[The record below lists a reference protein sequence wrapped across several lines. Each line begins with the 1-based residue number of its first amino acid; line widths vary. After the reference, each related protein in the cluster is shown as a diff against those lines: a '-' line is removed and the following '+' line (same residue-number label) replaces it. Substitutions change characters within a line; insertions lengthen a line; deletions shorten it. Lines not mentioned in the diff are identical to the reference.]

1 MCLSYGRQVVCV
13 SEAVAG
19 IAFELNF
26 DGSKLMTNI
35 NSFGQKIKDSITKS
49 FSDAGKSAKKTVEAS
64 NSEIQAILDD
74 TSRTARSKAAAIASI
89 YKKEGDSASDAMKKA
104 WSHIERES
112 SNGSKSIKKDM
123 KSMSKQA
130 QKTAKNMKDNFS
142 SSFSAIAKKA
152 AVVFAAAF
160 SAKKLI
166 DFGKECLEL
175 GSDLAE
181 VQNVVDVTFPAMSKK
196 VDEFAQGAA
205 NAFGLSETMAK
216 QFTGTFGAMA
226 KAFGFSEKA
235 AYDMSTTL
243 TGLAGDV
250 ASFYNLSQDAAY
262 TKLKSVFTGETESL
276 KDLGI
281 VMTQTAL
288 DSYALANGFGK
299 TTAKMTEAEKVAL
312 RYKFVQEQLAGATG
326 DFARTS
332 GGWANQVR
340 ILSLQ
345 FDSLKASIGQGLINL
360 FTPVIKIV
368 NTLIGKLMLLA
379 SAFRSFT
386 EMVTGQKSS
395 GGISADMENTA
406 QAAGN
411 AAAAVEGVGD
421 AAAASAKK
429 AKRALAGFD
438 SLQTLDKQEDGGGAG
453 GSAGGASMDF
463 GTLDTGALKEAE
475 ARTDAI
481 LGKWQGLARL
491 FKQGFKIGF
500 GDSEKRI
507 ESIRQHIQGI
517 GQSLKDIFTDGA
529 VEKAAAGLFES
540 VALNAGKVSGSFT
553 RIGLTVADNL
563 IGGFDGYLQGS
574 AGYIKERI
582 VSVFDVSGE
591 LAGLAGELSAA
602 LADIFDVFSGDSAKG
617 CTEHLTGIF
626 ADTFLGITDLTLRF
640 GQDVAA
646 CIANPIIENK
656 DKIGEALENTLAPL
670 DGILAALHG
679 LVQDTFQKIFQ
690 VYEEYLEPA
699 FANISSGFS
708 TVFSGI
714 LDAYNNYL
722 APVLDW
728 IAERFTALVSE
739 YIQPLINAFLD
750 FCGKAVEALSMLW
763 DFLSPFVSWFAEGFI
778 ARLAE
783 RLQWLWTFI
792 EAVVAAFAAIIQG
805 VIEICS
811 GLIDFIVGVFTGNW
825 EKAWTGIKEI
835 FGGICTA
842 IQGVF
847 KAVGNLISNVFTT
860 INTTAGNALDLL
872 KSLVTRA
879 LNAISTVFRNV
890 FTGIKNTVVSIFNG
904 IWNVIRNVINSI
916 LGGVESMSNGL
927 IRGINGMIS
936 ALNKISF
943 SIPDWVPGL
952 GGKSFGISLPSMPEV
967 SIPRLAQGGYVKPN
981 TPQLAMIGDNRHQ
994 GEIVAPEDK
1003 IYQVSSK
1010 AMWDVMQQFMAAM
1023 KAMAGSAMNGET
1035 TIVLNVTGDMAPFIR
1050 MLRWELDREMS
1061 RRGINLE
1068 VRYE

>member
-1 MCLSYGRQVVCV
+1 MSAQSVGQIGLDLVVNKKDFERQMG
-13 SEAVAG
+13 G
-19 IAFELNF
+19 IQ
-26 DGSKLMTNI
+26 KLAKN
-35 NSFGQKIKDSITKS
+35 
-49 FSDAGKSAKKTVEAS
+49 AGKALASA
-64 NSEIQAILDD
+64 
-74 TSRTARSKAAAIASI
+74 
-89 YKKEGDSASDAMKKA
+89 
-104 WSHIERES
+104 
-112 SNGSKSIKKDM
+112 
-123 KSMSKQA
+123 
-130 QKTAKNMKDNFS
+130 F
-142 SSFSAIAKKA
+142 
-152 AVVFAAAF
+152 AV
-160 SAKKLI
+160 KKLI

-196 VDEFAQGAA
+196 VDEFAQRAA
-205 NAFGLSETMAK
+205 SAFGLSETMAK

-312 RYKFVQEQLAGATG
+312 RYKFVQEQLAGSTG

-345 FDSLKASIGQGLINL
+345 FDSLKATIGQGLINL
-360 FTPVIKIV
+360 FTPVIKII

-379 SAFRSFT
+379 GAFKSFT

-395 GGISADMENTA
+395 GGISADMESTA
-406 QAAGN
+406 QAAEN

-421 AAAASAKK
+421 AAAAGAKK

-438 SLQTLDKQEDGGGAG
+438 NLQTLDKQDDGGGAG
-453 GSAGGASMDF
+453 GSAGGASLNF

-475 ARTDAI
+475 ARTDAV
-481 LGKWQGLARL
+481 LGKWQELARL
-491 FKQGFKIGF
+491 FKQGFQIGF
-500 GDSEKRI
+500 GNSEKNI
-507 ESIRQHIQGI
+507 ESIRKHIQGI
-517 GQSLKDIFTDGA
+517 GQSLKDIFTDGS
-529 VEKAAAGLFES
+529 VEKAAAGLIES
-540 VALNAGKVSGSFT
+540 ITLSMGKVSGSFT

-563 IGGFDGYLQGS
+563 LGGFDGYLQSS

-591 LAGLAGELSAA
+591 IGELAGELSVA

-617 CTEHLTGIF
+617 CTEHLIGIF
-626 ADTFLGITDLTLRF
+626 SDAFLGITDMAARLGR
-640 GQDVAA
+640 DVIA

-656 DKIGEALENTLAPL
+656 DGIGEALENTLAPL

-708 TVFSGI
+708 TVFAGV
-714 LDAYNNYL
+714 LEAYNSYL

-728 IAERFTALVSE
+728 IAERFGALISE
-739 YIQPLINAFLD
+739 YIQPLIDAFLD

-763 DFLSPFVSWFAEGFI
+763 DFLSPFVSWFVEKFI
-778 ARLAE
+778 AQLAE
-783 RLQWLWTFI
+783 KIQWLWTKVEFVVSALSAIVQGII
-792 EAVVAAFAAIIQG
+792 EV
-805 VIEICS
+805 CS
-811 GLIDFIVGVFTGNW
+811 GLIDFIVGIFTGNW
-825 EKAWTGIKEI
+825 EKAWNGIQEI
-835 FGGICTA
+835 FSGVCTA

-847 KAVGNLISNVFTT
+847 KSVGNFISNIFTSIT
-860 INTTAGNALDLL
+860 STAKNALNLL
-872 KSLVTRA
+872 KSIVTKA
-879 LNAISTVFRNV
+879 LNAISAVFTNV
-890 FTGIKNTVVSIFNG
+890 FNGIKNTVVSIFNG
-904 IWNVIRNVINSI
+904 IWNVIRNVINGI

-927 IRGINGMIS
+927 IRGINTMIS
-936 ALNKISF
+936 ALNTLHF
-943 SIPDWVPGL
+943 DIPDWVPGL
-952 GGKSFGISLPSMPEV
+952 GGKSFGISLPTMSEV
-967 SIPRLAQGGYVKPN
+967 SLPRLAQGGYVKPN
-981 TPQLAMIGDNRHQ
+981 APQLAMIGDNRHQ

-1010 AMWDVMQQFMAAM
+1010 AMWDVMQKFMAAM
-1023 KAMAGSAMNGET
+1023 RSMAGGTGDRST
-1035 TIVLNVTGDMAPFIR
+1035 TIVLRVTGEMAPFVR
-1050 MLRWELDREMS
+1050 LLKMELDKEMS
-1061 RRGINLE
+1061 RSGINLE
-1068 VRYE
+1068 VRYES